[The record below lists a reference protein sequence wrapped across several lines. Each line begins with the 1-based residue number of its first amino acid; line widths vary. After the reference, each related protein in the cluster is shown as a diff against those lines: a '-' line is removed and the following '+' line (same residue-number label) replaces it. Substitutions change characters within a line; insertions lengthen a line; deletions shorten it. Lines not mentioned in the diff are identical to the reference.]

1 MATQSFAFEELG
13 NAVASIR
20 YLTDKFVTVSS
31 SSASRL
37 ANIFDIPQAQ
47 IRVDRGVE
55 LLHCTDLW
63 AWWSDDKLT
72 TAIGLPEELK
82 PICLSKDATKL
93 IDRVCY
99 STQVRPSCG
108 WAKLAKI
115 EKILEE
121 ECIARGLL
129 EVQELLKKLTVEY
142 ANGEREILYAFSCM
156 DVNDKERYFYE
167 VDSELPLKLIKNSTI
182 SRLIISVDEIQRG
195 IDMQVTKQVVAA

>member
-47 IRVDRGVE
+47 ICVDRGVE
-55 LLHCTDLW
+55 LLHSTDLW

-72 TAIGLPEELK
+72 TAIGLADELR
-82 PICLSKDATKL
+82 PSCLSKDAVML

-99 STQVRPSCG
+99 STKGRPSCG
-108 WAKLAKI
+108 WSKLAKI

-129 EVQELLKKLTVEY
+129 EVPERLKKLTVEY
-142 ANGEREILYAFSCM
+142 IGGKREILYSFACT
-156 DVNDKERYFYE
+156 DVGDKERYFYE
-167 VDSELPLKLIKNSTI
+167 VDTELPLDLIKQSTI
-182 SRLIISVDEIQRG
+182 SRLIVSVDEIQRG
-195 IDMQVTKQVVAA
+195 ISTYKIKQVVAA

>member
-13 NAVASIR
+13 NAFASIR

-31 SSASRL
+31 SSASKL

-47 IRVDRGVE
+47 ICVDRGVE

-72 TAIGLPEELK
+72 TTIGLPDELR
-82 PICLSKDATKL
+82 PSCLSKDAVML

-99 STQVRPSCG
+99 STKVRPSCG
-108 WAKLAKI
+108 WSKLAKI

-129 EVQELLKKLTVEY
+129 EVPEKLKKLTVEY
-142 ANGEREILYAFSCM
+142 IGGKREILYSFACT
-156 DVNDKERYFYE
+156 DVGDKERYFYE
-167 VDSELPLKLIKNSTI
+167 VDTELPLDLIKQSTI
-182 SRLIISVDEIQRG
+182 SRLIVSVDEIQRG
-195 IDMQVTKQVVAA
+195 ISTYKIKQVVAA